1 MAAANVLTVG
11 TTALSSSDTTITTD
25 TLFGLKTTAS
35 DAKVSI
41 TLKDDLGNYNVIG
54 ALSNSQ
60 PAVILA
66 AGTYKFTRPAG
77 PSCGVYSA

>member
-11 TTALSSSDTTITTD
+11 TTAASSSDTVIAAA
-25 TLFGLKTTAS
+25 TLFGLKTTAA
-35 DAKVSI
+35 DAKVAI
-41 TLKDDLGNYNVIG
+41 TLKDDLGGYNVIG

-60 PAVILA
+60 PTAFLQP
-66 AGTYKFTRPAG
+66 GTYKFTRPAG